1 MVKLY
6 QKPGLQCL
14 LSVVIAGLV
23 GTALGLGMY
32 DPCTTP
38 GLATKGKGIY
48 LGMAFW
54 PGGTIADW
62 GVISE
67 TVANATA
74 PLYPCTTSNNWNETG
89 LSDQAYLTSQ
99 GVVFATFELEV
110 DSLMSLR
117 INYTDTLPLY
127 TTAYT
132 NASASIV
139 SAVMFRGGFRSEA
152 RYIVSEDTA
161 YSTGVG
167 WVTSLAGIMKFSKG
181 ALTYL
186 QWNDMTCN
194 KCGGK
199 SNARCIQVTTG
210 TDAQHSCGTVAS
222 TCGVNGTDCSL
233 QTYVGASGDDRYGVA
248 FNSGWMIQEINRFS
262 VLSLYDNSKEDLTSA
277 ESSTADSVIGETPT
291 TSSSSTS
298 GVA

>member
-1 MVKLY
+1 MTIS
-6 QKPGLQCL
+6 G
-14 LSVVIAGLV
+14 VV
-23 GTALGLGMY
+23 
-32 DPCTTP
+32 
-38 GLATKGKGIY
+38 
-48 LGMAFW
+48 
-54 PGGTIADW
+54 
-62 GVISE
+62 
-67 TVANATA
+67 
-74 PLYPCTTSNNWNETG
+74 
-89 LSDQAYLTSQ
+89 QTSQ

-110 DSLMSLR
+110 DSLMALR

-127 TTAYT
+127 TKAY
-132 NASASIV
+132 NNDSASIV

-161 YSTGVG
+161 YSKGVG

-199 SNARCIQVTTG
+199 ANARCIQVTTG

-233 QTYVGASGDDRYGVA
+233 QTYVGASGDDRNGIA

-277 ESSTADSVIGETPT
+277 ASSNADAVIGETPT
-291 TSSSSTS
+291 TSSSSTAL
-298 GVA
+298 VA